1 MWAQIVGRRGVCVQ
15 RSRECE
21 NRRQNDHLPFC
32 KARRLRA
39 QRFHTH
45 SLVCVG
51 VWVGSKLVTH
61 PCSDP
66 HRGNSS
72 PLLSSLPP
80 LLHLTCVVRLALDVN
95 NLQLNNRFTYLFS
108 SNDDTSSPLLNL
120 WLVSFLCSLKR
131 VVLHMND
138 AVPWVICQRLLYSL
152 SFRPNLYIT
161 VQTEDFCFPDKSVK
175 SLHFLHKVR
184 TVSITT
190 LIN

>member
-1 MWAQIVGRRGVCVQ
+1 MLPRCGLRSWVEEVYVCRGV
-15 RSRECE
+15 E
-21 NRRQNDHLPFC
+21 NVKIGDRMII
-32 KARRLRA
+32 
-39 QRFHTH
+39 
-45 SLVCVG
+45 SLSVKPVG
-51 VWVGSKLVTH
+51 SEPSVFTPTLWFVWVFEWAANLWLSK
-61 PCSDP
+61 
-66 HRGNSS
+66 
-72 PLLSSLPP
+72 P